1 MKVNSPHH
9 CRHFGPL
16 MGYCDH
22 QVHKL
27 LDEKLRVLDISPMQS
42 RTLDYL
48 CRAEEAVNQRALEQF
63 LMVKPSTV
71 NGIVSRLEE
80 KGLITR
86 TTPAHDGR
94 CRILTLTDEGRA
106 AHGRFKDALAQVT
119 QQMEQGFS
127 PEELALLRGMLL
139 RVADNLTQTPQEVD
153 Q

>member
-1 MKVNSPHH
+1 MKQDTPHC

-27 LDEKLRVLDISPMQS
+27 LDEKLRALDISPMQS
-42 RTLDYL
+42 RVLDYL

-63 LMVKPSTV
+63 LMVQPSTV

-80 KGLITR
+80 KKLITR
-86 TTPAHDGR
+86 TAAAHDGR
-94 CRILTLTDEGRA
+94 CRVLSLTEEGRA
-106 AHGRFKDALAQVT
+106 ARVTFQHALAQVE

-127 PEELALLRGMLL
+127 TEELELLRGLLL
-139 RVADNLTQTPQEVD
+139 RVADNLTRSPQEVN